1 MTFNL
6 KIHYKMFH
14 LLKFK
19 EYPGQGLRTFEHL
32 PDSDFDKRIHHWV
45 GKGPEGDGS

>member
-1 MTFNL
+1 
-6 KIHYKMFH
+6 MFH

-32 PDSDFDKRIHHWV
+32 PDSDFDNSSSHQV
-45 GKGPEGDGS
+45 GKGRRGDGS